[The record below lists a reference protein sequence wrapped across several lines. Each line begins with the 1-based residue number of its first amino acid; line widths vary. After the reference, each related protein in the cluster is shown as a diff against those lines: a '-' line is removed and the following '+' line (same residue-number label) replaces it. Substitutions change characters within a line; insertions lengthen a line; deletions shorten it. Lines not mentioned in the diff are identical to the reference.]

1 MNIDILMATY
11 NGEKY
16 IENQILSLQQQTHKN
31 WILYIR
37 DDGSTD
43 STLEI
48 LENFSKSDNRI
59 KIIKDSLGCNLGA
72 GKNFIALT
80 KYSLSEYV
88 IFCDQ
93 DDIWFEKKLEL
104 LLKFMLEKSKEYIP
118 TLVYCDGYGYSE
130 NEGIITIPSISTYH
144 AKNLNQFLFFNAGYQ
159 GCSVMFN
166 KELNNVCSNYK
177 ADYFY
182 MHDDVVSLIAHTFGE
197 VYFLPKKLM
206 LYRQHSK
213 NVTGNIDIT
222 FKGFLK
228 RVFNTKSFVLSKKH
242 YDEKLSFYEA
252 YKDMIEDKDKKL
264 FESYMVFPKRNLLSR
279 LVIIIMNNFSLGGNK
294 LSLIVKTILRK
305 PMQ

>member
-72 GKNFIALT
+72 GKNFLT
-80 KYSLSEYV
+80 LTRYSSSEYV

-104 LLKFMLEKSKEYIP
+104 LLKFMIEKTRIDIP

-159 GCSVMFN
+159 GCSMMFN

-294 LSLIVKTILRK
+294 LRLIVKTILRK